1 MDDEYAIAYNAGWN
15 AGAALYRTIAI
26 RHRNTIKRLKAEI
39 EAMRQQHHEDMAR
52 AAKVARE
59 REKRRALK
67 QVFGWDTK

>member
-1 MDDEYAIAYNAGWN
+1 MDEYGKGYDAGHN
-15 AGAALYRTIAI
+15 AGAAQYRAIAL
-26 RHRNTIKRLKAEI
+26 RHRDTIKRLKAEI